1 MLASA
6 RLLGFLALAVGAG
19 LALSR
24 AAGAAGLKSDEQA
37 VFFPTSGRFVP
48 ERNEWLLPVHTWVY
62 KPDEDSALRNAALE
76 GLRRLFDLKPTPD
89 EAPLFKERAW
99 PFVVDNLPDRELTLQ
114 LGGQFYLLGRSEKNG
129 HASGELRLSATA
141 AAGILKTPAADGR
154 WLVYSALTDDAGDDR
169 LLAGKVE
176 LLEPRG
182 VSVISDIDDT
192 IRVSQ
197 VADRHALWQN
207 TFLRRFKAVPG
218 MAEAYRRWAA
228 AGAAFHYVTAGPW
241 QLYAP
246 LEQFRIAE
254 EFPAGS
260 FSMQLFRW
268 NDRSALTYLN
278 KADELKRPAIE
289 ALLEA
294 FPQRQFICV
303 GDSGERD
310 PELYGELARRFPGRI
325 LRIFIRNVSG
335 EAAGDQRFRAA
346 FDRLPA
352 KQWRLFD
359 DPRELA
365 ELKLAPAKAPA
376 KR

>member
-1 MLASA
+1 MRTSL
-6 RLLGFLALAVGAG
+6 RVLGALAAIVSAALATAPNAFSAG
-19 LALSR
+19 LE
-24 AAGAAGLKSDEQA
+24 SDEQV

-48 ERNEWLLPVHTWVY
+48 ERNEWLLPVHAWIY

-99 PFVVDNLPDRELTLQ
+99 PFLVDNLPDRELTLQ
-114 LGGQFYLLGRSEKNG
+114 MGGQYYLLGRSEKNG
-129 HASGELRLSATA
+129 HASGELRLSAA
-141 AAGILKTPAADGR
+141 AAAALLKTPAADGR
-154 WLVYSALTDDAGDDR
+154 WLVYSALTDDEGDDR

-182 VSVISDIDDT
+182 VSVISDVDDT

-197 VADRHALWQN
+197 VADRRALWEN
-207 TFLRRFKAVPG
+207 TFLRRFEAVPG
-218 MAEAYRRWAA
+218 MAKAYRRWAS

-278 KADELKRPAIE
+278 KADELKRPPIE

-294 FPQRQFICV
+294 FPQRRFICV

-310 PELYGELARRFPGRI
+310 PELYGDLARRFPGRI
-325 LRIFIRNVSG
+325 LAIFIRNVSREDADG
-335 EAAGDQRFRAA
+335 ERFRAA
-346 FDRLPA
+346 FRDLPRA
-352 KQWRLFD
+352 QWRVFD
-359 DPRELA
+359 DPGELA
-365 ELKLAPAKAPA
+365 EFAFEP
-376 KR
+376 